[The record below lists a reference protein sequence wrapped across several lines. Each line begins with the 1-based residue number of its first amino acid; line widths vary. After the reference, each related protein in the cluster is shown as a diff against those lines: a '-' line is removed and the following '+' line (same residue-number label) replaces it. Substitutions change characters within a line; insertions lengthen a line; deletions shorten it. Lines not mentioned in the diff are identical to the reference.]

1 MGEPMTL
8 HATLVTA
15 DQLLHMPDDGI
26 RRELVQG
33 ELREMTPSGSE
44 HGYVAAKLAVF
55 IGTFV
60 EEKRLGAT
68 FAAET
73 GFLLATNPDTVR
85 APDLAYV
92 DRDRVIGQLKHSG
105 YFPGAPD
112 LAMEVIS
119 PGDSYAEVEAKVETW
134 LEAGCRMVVVVNPR
148 NRTMKVYRTPTSVC
162 VLHIDDSFDGADV
175 LPGFR
180 LPLKQIFPE
189 YA

>member
-1 MGEPMTL
+1 MTL

-15 DQLLHMPDDGI
+15 DQLLHMPDDGV

-33 ELREMTPSGSE
+33 ELCEMTPSGSE
-44 HGYVAAKLAVF
+44 HGFIASRLAMF
-55 IGTFV
+55 IAPFV

-92 DRDRVIGQLKHSG
+92 AMDRVIAEMKPSG

-112 LAMEVIS
+112 LAIEVIS

-148 NRTMKVYRTPTSVC
+148 NRTLKVFRTPVSIA
-162 VLHIDDSFDGADV
+162 VLQIDDSFDGAEI

-180 LPLKQIFPE
+180 LPLRQIFPA
-189 YA
+189 YT

>member
-1 MGEPMTL
+1 MTL

-15 DQLLHMPDDGI
+15 EQLLHMPEDGI

-44 HGYVAAKLAVF
+44 HGYVASKLAVF
-55 IGTFV
+55 IGAFV

-85 APDLAYV
+85 APDLAFV
-92 DRDRVIGQLKHSG
+92 SQERVAALLKPSG
-105 YFPGAPD
+105 YFPGPPD

-119 PGDSYAEVEAKVETW
+119 PGDSYTEVDAKVDSW
-134 LEAGCRMVVVVNPR
+134 LEAGTRMVVVVNPR
-148 NRTMKVYRTPTSVC
+148 NRTLKVYRKPTDVC
-162 VLHIDDSFDGADV
+162 VLHFDESFDGGDV

-180 LPLKQIFPE
+180 LPLRQIFPE